1 VAAYQGPFPATVSGT
16 FSEIL
21 VSSAVFSGGV
31 TNIGV
36 VSGAGVVVVS
46 STFQSGGFVN
56 KNFISGSQTGI
67 GVSASTIQGAI
78 VDSGVI
84 LAANAGILV
93 NSGVVSGGIKVGN
106 HGAVVANA
114 AGGNAIEVE
123 KCFDLWRRHQQ
134 RRDDSGK

>member
-93 NSGVVSGGIKVGN
+93 NTP
-106 HGAVVANA
+106 
-114 AGGNAIEVE
+114 
-123 KCFDLWRRHQQ
+123 F
-134 RRDDSGK
+134 